1 MKKVENQ
8 EKKKKLLQQIGKYTT
23 AAGAVLLTGNLA
35 NAEVHL
41 TTTTINLTDGIHGID
56 FDGDGQDE
64 VQISVDIS
72 TSDSSADASISR
84 GSGASNL
91 SVVWDGHFVP
101 GHDHDAAAFP
111 LGQIIGP
118 TLQFGSSF
126 WTNSSSGGDTLIS
139 TSDGSLDESSS
150 ADGNFGYYPNEIR
163 YCGVKFDKGGQT
175 YYGWIGIRCNSFSPS
190 NPLYEQGS
198 VGQVIN
204 FAYESTPNTSINAGG
219 GSAVP
224 VLPIA
229 SALGLGLAGLF
240 GYIRNRRKK
249 SIVE

>member
-8 EKKKKLLQQIGKYTT
+8 EKKKKLLHQIGKYTT

-41 TTTTINLTDGIHGID
+41 TTTTIDLTPGIHGID

-64 VQISVDIS
+64 VQISVNTS
-72 TSDSSADASISR
+72 TEDSSAGAGIIL
-84 GSGASNL
+84 GSGASDF
-91 SVVWDGHFVP
+91 SVVWSGNFVP
-101 GHDHDAAAFP
+101 GHYGDAAAFP

-118 TLQFGSSF
+118 TLQFGSSY
-126 WTNSSSGGDTLIS
+126 WQNTSGDTLIF
-139 TSDGSLDESSS
+139 TSYGSLDNTSS

-175 YYGWIGIRCNSFSPS
+175 FYGWIGVRCNSFSPS
-190 NPLYEQGS
+190 NPLIEQGNL
-198 VGQVIN
+198 GQIVDY
-204 FAYESTPNTSINAGG
+204 AYESIPNTAINAGG